1 MSVGDILSVGDI
13 VAGQTGEFRLTEE
26 DYRSANLLHLSS
38 HRWLYFIVVAVAVL
52 VGARSLSHTAGA
64 WNSPPV
70 VGTVLGIGVAIAM
83 LLAVLAAARR
93 FGVRWHTRRYFAQHK
108 AMQRPR
114 RVSWD
119 GDYLATEGADFKS
132 RTPWTDVRQWR
143 QNKQVIAL
151 YETDRMVHILPKRV
165 LDAQQLVD
173 LLRTI
178 KEKIAPRPGMKRRA
192 A

>member
-1 MSVGDILSVGDI
+1 MT
-13 VAGQTGEFRLTEE
+13 GQTAEFQLTED

-38 HRWLYFIVVAVAVL
+38 HRWLYFIVVAVAIV

-70 VGTVLGIGVAIAM
+70 LGTIIAVGVALAM
-83 LLAVLAAARR
+83 LLAILAAARR

-108 AMQRPR
+108 AVQRPR
-114 RVSWD
+114 KVSWD
-119 GDYLATEGADFKS
+119 GDHLITEGADFKS

-143 QNKQVIAL
+143 QNGQVIAL

-165 LDAQQLVD
+165 LDAQQLGD
-173 LLRTI
+173 LLGTI
-178 KEKIAPRPGMKRRA
+178 KQKISLEPGVIRRA